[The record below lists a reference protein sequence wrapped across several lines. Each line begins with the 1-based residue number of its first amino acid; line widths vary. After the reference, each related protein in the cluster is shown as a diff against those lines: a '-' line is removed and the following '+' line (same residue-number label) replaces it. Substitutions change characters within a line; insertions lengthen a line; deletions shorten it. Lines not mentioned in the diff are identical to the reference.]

1 MSDFKKYRHLITDGM
16 WAGNKYIP
24 RPKKYRPLKRRKPQ
38 VLRLQDKYVDEL
50 VRLNNECTY
59 DYDTPCLENFE
70 PSRDLIYSYGELV
83 DCNDPRSKY
92 DNRGRPRFEDEGRP
106 KGRPHKRKYKRPEEL
121 NIRPR
126 MPEQARWVRRKEDDA
141 TEHGPRGLEAGVIRA
156 TKEKSLEQVR
166 EERLLLHKSASA
178 AQKRWKEQQ
187 LKKRMM
193 VKEMKRLVDE
203 NEIAEAR
210 KYYELLKRLFI

>member
-1 MSDFKKYRHLITDGM
+1 M
-16 WAGNKYIP
+16 
-24 RPKKYRPLKRRKPQ
+24 
-38 VLRLQDKYVDEL
+38 
-50 VRLNNECTY
+50 
-59 DYDTPCLENFE
+59 
-70 PSRDLIYSYGELV
+70 
-83 DCNDPRSKY
+83 
-92 DNRGRPRFEDEGRP
+92 
-106 KGRPHKRKYKRPEEL
+106 
-121 NIRPR
+121 
-126 MPEQARWVRRKEDDA
+126 
-141 TEHGPRGLEAGVIRA
+141 TEHGPRGLEAGLIRA

-187 LKKRMM
+187 LKKKMM